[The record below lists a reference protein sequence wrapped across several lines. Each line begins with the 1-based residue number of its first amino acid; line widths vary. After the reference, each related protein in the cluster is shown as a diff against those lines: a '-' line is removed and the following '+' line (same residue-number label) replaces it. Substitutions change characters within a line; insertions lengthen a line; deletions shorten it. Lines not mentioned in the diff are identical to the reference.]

1 MSYKEIIFKYSIHY
15 KTLHEAVFD
24 WTLDE
29 SNIQK
34 ADWGV
39 LLRDAS
45 VRKGG
50 GRIP

>member
-1 MSYKEIIFKYSIHY
+1 MRLSSIGLW
-15 KTLHEAVFD
+15 K